1 MKKKIFRQMC
11 ALVLATVLLSM
22 GMVSFVFYNQLAL
35 DIHRELSSSTAYV
48 KAGLEAEGISY
59 LSNIEGKHK
68 DSRITLIA
76 QDGKVLFDSEVA
88 LSELDNHKNRPEVIE
103 AMKYGVGEANRM
115 SATLGRQTY
124 YYAVR
129 LSDGNVLRLSSTT
142 NNVLATLLDNVPWI
156 LGIILIVLCLA
167 LLLARYQTKRLI
179 EPINELDIEKPMENE
194 IYDELSPLLLRIH
207 QQNQRIEEQI
217 AELTQKQDE
226 FKDITNNMEEG
237 LILLDQEGSVL
248 SVNQSALRLLGSET
262 ATPIGKNIS
271 NFNRDVRMQKAVERA
286 LSGMTAEESFPLG
299 AKLFQLRAN
308 PVFEKERIKGAVL
321 LILDVTEQHKSEKM
335 RREFSANVSHELKTP
350 LTAISGFAE
359 LLRDGLV
366 RPEDVNSFAGKIY
379 EEAGRLVALINDII
393 RLSQLDENDVP
404 MPKERTDLSAVTE
417 AVTERLRPV
426 AQQRGITL
434 RFDGTPVLI
443 EAVPRLIDE
452 LVYNLCENAIKY
464 NKENGSVT
472 VRVSSEADKAVLSV
486 SDTGIGIPEG
496 DLDRIFER
504 FYRVDKSHSKSTG
517 GTGLGLSIAKHI
529 TAYHGGEIDIKSVL
543 GEGTEIRVAFARTE

>member
-1 MKKKIFRQMC
+1 MC

-22 GMVSFVFYNQLAL
+22 GMVSFVFYNQLAR

-59 LSNIEGKHK
+59 LSSIEGKHK

-142 NNVLATLLDNVPWI
+142 NNVLATLMNNVPWI
-156 LGIILIVLCLA
+156 VGIILVVLCLA

-179 EPINELDIEKPMENE
+179 EPINELDIEKPMDNE

-262 ATPIGKNIS
+262 AKPIGKNIS

-286 LSGMTAEESFPLG
+286 LSGMAAEESFPLG

-308 PVFEKERIKGAVL
+308 PVFEKDRIKGAVL

-434 RFDGTPVLI
+434 RFDGTQVLI
-443 EAVPRLIDE
+443 DAVPRLIDE

-472 VRVSSEADKAVLSV
+472 VRVRSEADKAVLSV

>member
-1 MKKKIFRQMC
+1 MC

-22 GMVSFVFYNQLAL
+22 GMVSLVFYNQLAL

-48 KAGLEAEGISY
+48 KAGLEAEGLSY
-59 LSNIEGKHK
+59 LSGIEGKHK

-76 QDGKVLFDSEVA
+76 QDGIVLFDSEV
-88 LSELDNHKNRPEVIE
+88 SISTLDNHKNRPEVIE
-103 AMKYGVGEANRM
+103 AMKYGTGEANRM

-129 LSDGNVLRLSSTT
+129 LGDGNVLRLSSTT
-142 NNVLATLLDNVPWI
+142 NNVLATLMDNVPWI
-156 LGIILIVLCLA
+156 IGIVLIVLFLA
-167 LLLARYQTKRLI
+167 LLLARHQTKRLI
-179 EPINELDIEKPMENE
+179 EPINALDIEKPMENE

-248 SVNQSALRLLGSET
+248 SVNQSALRLLGSE
-262 ATPIGKNIS
+262 AAMPIGKNIS
-271 NFNRDVRMQKAVERA
+271 NLNRDVRIQKAVESA

-299 AKLFQLRAN
+299 PKLFQLRAN

-321 LILDVTEQHKSEKM
+321 LLLDVTEQRKSEKM

-366 RPEDVNSFAGKIY
+366 RPEDVTSFAGKIF

-404 MPKERTDLSAVTE
+404 MPKERMDLAAVTE
-417 AVTERLRPV
+417 AVTERLGPV
-426 AQQRGITL
+426 AQQQGITL
-434 RFDGTPVLI
+434 RFEGRPVFI

-464 NKENGSVT
+464 NKENGSVS
-472 VRVSSEADKAVLSV
+472 VSVNDEGGKAILTV
-486 SDTGIGIPEG
+486 SDTGIGIPEE

-529 TAYHGGEIDIKSVL
+529 TAYHGGEIKIKSVL
-543 GEGTEIRVAFARTE
+543 GQGTEISVVFMEEV